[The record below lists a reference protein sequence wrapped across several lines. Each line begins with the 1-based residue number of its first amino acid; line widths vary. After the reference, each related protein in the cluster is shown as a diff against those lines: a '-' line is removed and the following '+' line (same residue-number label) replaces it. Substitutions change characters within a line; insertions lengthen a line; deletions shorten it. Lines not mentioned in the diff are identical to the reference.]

1 MEHLFAFVAVCC
13 YFISAIR
20 ILCFENYN
28 SDHKRK
34 HELLAFVLIAS
45 FMGQSVNILFLKDPV
60 TVWDAIFGM
69 VLFGIIWTAKG
80 NVAQLFKGKNA

>member
-1 MEHLFAFVAVCC
+1 MSAV
-13 YFISAIR
+13 R
-20 ILCFENYN
+20 ILCFENNN
-28 SDHKRK
+28 SAHKRK
-34 HELLAFVLIAS
+34 HELLAMILIAS